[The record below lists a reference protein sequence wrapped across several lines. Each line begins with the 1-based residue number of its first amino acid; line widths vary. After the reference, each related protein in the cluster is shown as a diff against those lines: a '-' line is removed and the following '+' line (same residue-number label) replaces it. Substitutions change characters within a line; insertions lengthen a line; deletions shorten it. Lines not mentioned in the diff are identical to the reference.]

1 MNTGQI
7 QLLDQNLFL
16 QIFKEEGKKNLFFLF
31 SDDFVENSGNH
42 EGPVNKKI
50 RLGCYRL
57 GQKVGMEEDWIEIKI
72 YWDG

>member
-1 MNTGQI
+1 MRR
-7 QLLDQNLFL
+7 
-16 QIFKEEGKKNLFFLF
+16 KEKKLFFLF

-57 GQKVGMEEDWIEIKI
+57 GQKVGMGED
-72 YWDG
+72 